1 MNKEHFLKVMPQDQ
15 ITEAIAMWGEGECN
29 PIEAFYEALED
40 EDELQNIIDYF
51 LPHCVEDVV
60 EEVREQ
66 LFKATEGSKPRD
78 WQTSAPIIVHLRE
91 ELKPYVLLDADR
103 FALDVDGFRESRAFV
118 WKVDINFNI
127 DSFTS
132 GINTVHTK
140 NYIYVAVYAE
150 RKQ

>member
-66 LFKATEGSKPRD
+66 LRKATEG
-78 WQTSAPIIVHLRE
+78 LRSSEYENNPDVVTIPLSE
-91 ELKPYVLLDADR
+91 ELKPYVFLDAER
-103 FALDVDGFRESRAFV
+103 FALDVDGFRETKTFEWGVGQAFGDYGFADEEEGYLAV
-118 WKVDINFNI
+118 
-127 DSFTS
+127 S
-132 GINTVHTK
+132 
-140 NYIYVAVYAE
+140 IYTA
-150 RKQ
+150 RKC